1 MEAGLFYT
9 MNTPWR
15 TSRWHLQ
22 ALGISRL
29 SDKVRDLRSWA
40 MGWCKKLFRGASDK
54 PLDGAM
60 YQVAKTLY
68 SRDGKHSAEIRKLDN
83 GQSGHCLTS
92 GLSS

>member
-1 MEAGLFYT
+1 
-9 MNTPWR
+9 
-15 TSRWHLQ
+15 
-22 ALGISRL
+22 
-29 SDKVRDLRSWA
+29 